1 MLHAVLPMSTHASW
15 CGQPL
20 VLRRCLARAVVAL
33 WLGLLGCLMAP
44 SSALAQPKPQP
55 RPPTIYSCV
64 DAEGRRLSSD
74 RPIPE
79 CLSQVQRLHNRDG
92 SVRGEAPPFR
102 SPDEQARLD
111 RLRQQAEREQAARE
125 EAARRDRSLLARF
138 PNEMAHAEARALLLA
153 PVLRQ
158 IEEAEARLDS
168 LKAEAQAVAPSP
180 ARPAS
185 AAALSALQR
194 ERLAANAG
202 AREAQ
207 RLVLADRLAERDRLN
222 LRQDE
227 ELARLRRLW
236 AGAPPGSLDAASKAP
251 AAPAARPEALL
262 PASR

>member
-1 MLHAVLPMSTHASW
+1 MLRTVLPMFTFASRW
-15 CGQPL
+15 
-20 VLRRCLARAVVAL
+20 RRPRALSRLQGLA
-33 WLGLLGCLMAP
+33 WLLPWAALLGCPLAAQAQSKPP
-44 SSALAQPKPQP
+44 S
-55 RPPTIYSCV
+55 IYSCV
-64 DAEGRRLSSD
+64 DSEGRRLSSD

-79 CLSQVQRLHNRDG
+79 CLSQAQRLHNRDG
-92 SVRGEAPPFR
+92 SVRGEVPPYR

-138 PNEMAHAEARALLLA
+138 PNEVAHAEARALLLA

-158 IEEAEARLDS
+158 IEEAEARLDR
-168 LKAEAQAVAPSP
+168 LKAEAQTLTPAP

-185 AAALSALQR
+185 AAAMSAQQR

-222 LRQDE
+222 QRQDE

-236 AGAPPGSLDAASKAP
+236 AGAAPGSLDAGSKALP
-251 AAPAARPEALL
+251 AQATRPEASL